1 MNNSEVSDFTR
12 SEIKKIKNFPRER
25 CGVKV
30 VVKDLLEHIDSD
42 NVSATV
48 FFITNETF
56 CLQKNLVCN

>member
-25 CGVKV
+25 CSVKV

-48 FFITNETF
+48 FL
-56 CLQKNLVCN
+56 LQMRDSASKRI